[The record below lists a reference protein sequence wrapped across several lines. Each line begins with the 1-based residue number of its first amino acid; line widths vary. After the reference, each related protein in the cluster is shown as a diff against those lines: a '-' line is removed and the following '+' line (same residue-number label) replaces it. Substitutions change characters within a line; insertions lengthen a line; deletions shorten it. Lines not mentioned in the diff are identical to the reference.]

1 MSNWNPFTKEELA
14 EFRKAILEYQKEQT
28 EIKEKY
34 DLIEQKLKE
43 FDKDLEDLLNE

>member
-1 MSNWNPFTKEELA
+1 MTKFQPITKEELA
-14 EFRKAILEYQKEQT
+14 ELKKAIREYEKEQT

-34 DLIEQKLKE
+34 DLVELKLKE